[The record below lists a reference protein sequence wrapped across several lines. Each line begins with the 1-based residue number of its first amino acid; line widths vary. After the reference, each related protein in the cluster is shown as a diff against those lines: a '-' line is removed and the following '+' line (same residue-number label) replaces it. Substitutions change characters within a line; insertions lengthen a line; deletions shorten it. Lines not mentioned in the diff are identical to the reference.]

1 MAQHMK
7 HYMIIICCVTSCT
20 CTGYHLVHI
29 SLRWCSEVRL
39 NRFAVILRR
48 YIDVSIV
55 SFGVLIFKM
64 NSSAEYEFKYLL
76 AVYKFS

>member
-1 MAQHMK
+1 ML
-7 HYMIIICCVTSCT
+7 CNFL
-20 CTGYHLVHI
+20 HLHGV
-29 SLRWCSEVRL
+29 SSSTYYLRWCSEVRL